1 MKQPVQKTNWNTALY
16 KILYEADTTA
26 GRWFDIALII
36 AILYG
41 IVLEMLESVVSFNL
55 KYHNFINNAELGII
69 VLFTLEYFARI
80 LVIKK
85 SSNYIFSFYGII
97 AIQTGI
103 VTSAMTRQDLKIHIN
118 TQSCPHCLADNHID
132 NAEFCHQCGKKLN
145 DE

>member
-1 MKQPVQKTNWNTALY
+1 LRQPAQKTNWKSKLHKIIYESDTA
-16 KILYEADTTA
+16 A
-26 GRWFDIALII
+26 GKSFDIALII
-36 AILYG
+36 AILFS
-41 IVLEMLESVVSFNL
+41 IVLEMLESVVSFNI

-69 VLFTLEYFARI
+69 VLFALEYFARI

-85 SSNYIFSFYGII
+85 SSNNIFSFYGII

-132 NAEFCHQCGKKLN
+132 NAEFCHQCGQKLN